1 MDERIDKDTEEML
14 MKALENAKAFG
25 QQLAE
30 SREKRLWKEVNI
42 PCSLH
47 EAVNGLTKDEMDK
60 IRKTYD
66 FKNLSAL
73 KKSAMAAELAR
84 LIPQKFKRAI
94 FALDKGRYDFIRML
108 LKNSGVMQ
116 DKGISVSK
124 AEAFMKY
131 SMVFT
136 GIYEDEKVLYL
147 PSEIKDIFIQTDSSE
162 LERLVRRNTEW
173 IRLTQGMLYNFMA

>member
-1 MDERIDKDTEEML
+1 MDERFDKNTEEML

-30 SREKRLWKEVNI
+30 SGEKRLWKEVNI

-60 IRKTYD
+60 IRKNYD
-66 FKNLSAL
+66 IKNLSAL
-73 KKSAMAAELAR
+73 KKPALAAELAR
-84 LIPQKFKRAI
+84 LIPMKFKRAI
-94 FALDKGRYDFIRML
+94 YALDQGRYDFIKMI
-108 LKNSGVMQ
+108 LKNSGVMP
-116 DKGISVSK
+116 DKGISVSN

-136 GIYEDEKVLYL
+136 FRAL
-147 PSEIKDIFIQTDSSE
+147 
-162 LERLVRRNTEW
+162 RTE
-173 IRLTQGMLYNFMA
+173 G